1 MPSVT
6 FPNRN
11 TICSFLRC
19 GLRGGY
25 LEVVGLDN
33 DVMAQL
39 KKLQSAQLCANSI
52 GQIVVDCITNPPS
65 PGEESHELFM
75 SVSL

>member
-1 MPSVT
+1 MFSDLNT
-6 FPNRN
+6 FHLL
-11 TICSFLRC
+11 LRC

-25 LEVVGLDN
+25 LEAVGLDD

-52 GQIVVDCITNPPS
+52 GQIVVDCITNPPR
-65 PGEESHELFM
+65 PGEESYELFM
-75 SVSL
+75 LVSS